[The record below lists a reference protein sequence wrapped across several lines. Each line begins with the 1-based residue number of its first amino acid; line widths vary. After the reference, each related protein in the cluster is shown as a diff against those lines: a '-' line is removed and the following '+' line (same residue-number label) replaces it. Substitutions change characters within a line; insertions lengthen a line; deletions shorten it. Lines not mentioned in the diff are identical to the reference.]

1 MNVEPLEGGRPG
13 PPTKTVDLSKTRDQ
27 LDQLAWL
34 LDNCF
39 KIPGTK
45 WRFGLEAILG
55 LVPGAGDI
63 ISGLMGLF
71 LLLRAFQFKLP
82 KIVIVRML
90 VNSLLD
96 FTIGTIPFL
105 GDAFDFVYKAN
116 TRNMQLFHQ
125 YAEAPLKSTNRHWM
139 FIAVVIAAFLGLSFT
154 VLLVMIWA
162 ISRLFGGQ
170 G

>member
-1 MNVEPLEGGRPG
+1 MNTEQ
-13 PPTKTVDLSKTRDQ
+13 KTVEITKTRDQ

-45 WRFGLEAILG
+45 WRFGLEAVLG

-63 ISGLMGLF
+63 ISGLLGLF
-71 LLLRAFQFKLP
+71 LLIRAFQFRLP

-96 FTIGTIPFL
+96 FAIGAIPFV

-116 TRNMQLFHQ
+116 TRNMKLFHQ
-125 YAEAPLKSTNRHWM
+125 YAETPLKSTNRHWI
-139 FIAVVIAAFLGLSFT
+139 FIGGLVAAFLGMAFA
-154 VLLVMIWA
+154 VLVVMIWA
-162 ISRLFGGQ
+162 ISRLFGGAQ

>member
-1 MNVEPLEGGRPG
+1 MNTEQ
-13 PPTKTVDLSKTRDQ
+13 KTVELTKTRDQ

-45 WRFGLEAILG
+45 WRFGLEAVLG

-63 ISGLMGLF
+63 ISGLLGLF
-71 LLLRAFQFKLP
+71 LLIRAFQFKLP

-90 VNSLLD
+90 ANSLLD
-96 FTIGTIPFL
+96 FGIGAIPFV

-125 YAEAPLKSTNRHWM
+125 YAEAPMKSTNRHWI
-139 FIAVVIAAFLGLSFT
+139 FIGGLIAAFVAMALA
-154 VLLVMIWA
+154 LLIVMIWA
-162 ISRLFGGQ
+162 FSRLFGGQ
-170 G
+170 RY

>member
-1 MNVEPLEGGRPG
+1 MNTEQ
-13 PPTKTVDLSKTRDQ
+13 KTVELTKTRDQ

-55 LVPGAGDI
+55 LVPGAGDV
-63 ISGLMGLF
+63 ISGLLGLF
-71 LLLRAFQFKLP
+71 LLIRAFQFKLP

-96 FTIGTIPFL
+96 FSIGAIPFV

-125 YAEAPLKSTNRHWM
+125 YAEAPLKSTNRHWI
-139 FIAVVIAAFLGLSFT
+139 FIAGLIAAFAGMALV
-154 VLLVMIWA
+154 VLIVTIWA
-162 ISRLFGGQ
+162 ITRLFGAQGQ
-170 G
+170 

>member
-1 MNVEPLEGGRPG
+1 MNTEQ
-13 PPTKTVDLSKTRDQ
+13 KTVDLVKTRDQ

-45 WRFGLEAILG
+45 WRFGLEAVLG

-63 ISGLMGLF
+63 ISGLLGLF
-71 LLLRAFQFKLP
+71 LLIRAFQFKLP
-82 KIVIVRML
+82 KIVIGRML

-96 FTIGTIPFL
+96 FAIGAIPFV

-125 YAEAPLKSTNRHWM
+125 YAEAPLKSTNRHWI
-139 FIAVVIAAFLGLSFT
+139 FIGVLIAAFAGMALA
-154 VLLVMIWA
+154 VLVVMIWA
-162 ISRLFGGQ
+162 LSRLFGGQ